1 MKRQGRVENLQPV
14 RTEEEAREKGRAG
27 GIASGEARRA
37 KKTWKELANIMLE
50 AKTSNANAEKLKA
63 LGISPDD
70 ATNAAVIVYKLLQ
83 KSQSGDWEAT
93 KLLAKITGNL
103 EPDKIEVN
111 APVKIVMT
119 DEYGTDEDYNPPS
132 SDGED
137 AGDGESND

>member
-14 RTEEEAREKGRAG
+14 QTEEEAREKGRAG
-27 GIASGEARRA
+27 GIASGKARRA

-50 AKTSNANAEKLKA
+50 SKTSNANAEKLKA

-137 AGDGESND
+137 AGDGEQ